1 MKRFVIVAVSLLT
14 MIGFCDEA
22 EMVKVRGRGT
32 GTNKMEALKD
42 AFRDAIEKAVGLY
55 VDAEQMVKNEELVK
69 DQILTQSNAYIEK
82 YNVVIES
89 RTPNGLTEV
98 TILAEV
104 RKLALAKKIK
114 DIMPAQKVTLSN
126 VSQNLHA
133 EIVTDFKRKEESVAL
148 LKNELDNLSPV
159 KQLMKVSLASEKPV
173 TESIPEDT
181 SLIRLWYPI
190 NVEVNRTR
198 YYEEFVPRWTRI
210 LDQIKTAPVKRLTLK
225 NELPL
230 IKAYSVFV
238 DKEYGTERK
247 GKSGIMTRC
256 EENMRDDDSWMFR
269 KECYPLYKTG
279 MALNEEYKGLCFLST
294 IVGGETYV
302 LHGFGRSG
310 DYNFTEKIDREAY
323 RDAFGR
329 KKRFVRRVF
338 ADGDRPLATIPEDCK
353 FSVALV
359 KSARGNMLSGS
370 IYKIPYDC
378 VSEIVNWQN
387 KTVFGNSKLDSSD
400 RAFKKTTYNLCFLDT
415 NGEEV
420 AGITFVL
427 KNMDIANLACA
438 ILDEGE
444 SSSRTE
450 SRMWL
455 ITPLVGGVAK
465 SYVKWVSVDVPK
477 DDVAKIATA
486 SISVEE

>member
-1 MKRFVIVAVSLLT
+1 

-22 EMVKVRGRGT
+22 EMVKVRGRGI

-230 IKAYSVFV
+230 IKAYNVFV

-256 EENMRDDDSWMFR
+256 EDQRDDDSWVLY
-269 KECYPLYKTG
+269 KDTYPLSKTG
-279 MALNEEYKGLCFLST
+279 LALNEEYRGMCFLST

-302 LHGFGRSG
+302 LHGFGLS
-310 DYNFTEKIDREAY
+310 DYYKFTEKIERDTYREA
-323 RDAFGR
+323 FNE

-338 ADGDRPLATIPEDCK
+338 VNEEDGYRPLSTIPEDCK
-353 FSVALV
+353 FGVALV

-387 KTVFGNSKLDSSD
+387 KTVFGNSNLDSSN
-400 RAFKKTTYNLCFLDT
+400 RVLKKTTYNLCFLDT

-420 AGITFVL
+420 TGITFVL
-427 KNMDIANLACA
+427 KNMDISNLACA
-438 ILDEGE
+438 ILDEGKN
-444 SSSRTE
+444 SSRTE